1 MLSRRPNKQS
11 GVTIAE
17 LLVVMIAS
25 SILLTTLYVFTS
37 SSINDFMRLQA
48 DGLAHNKLSE
58 SSSRITKVMRGI
70 NQIETAEADSIT
82 AYSYFA
88 PHDTY
93 TSKIRYYLNAN
104 QDKLLA
110 DVTPM
115 TANYPIGSLLTNQ
128 MRTVTI
134 IDGFKKVPNK
144 DTFMYYDGELTQ
156 LTSPV
161 ADKQTIKNITVQLFV
176 KKYKSTNPNYV
187 STVSSV
193 NLRNRKSN
201 L

>member
-1 MLSRRPNKQS
+1 MSFHKPSKQS
-11 GVTIAE
+11 GITITE
-17 LLVVMIAS
+17 LLVVLIAS

-37 SSINDFMRLQA
+37 NSINDFMRLQA
-48 DGLAHNKLSE
+48 EGLAHNKLSE
-58 SSSRITKVMRGI
+58 NSTRITKVMRGI
-70 NQIETAEADSIT
+70 NQIEVAEADTIT

-88 PHDTY
+88 PHDLY

-110 DVTPM
+110 EVTPM
-115 TANYPIGSLLTNQ
+115 TANYPIGTLLTNQ
-128 MRTVTI
+128 TRTVTI

-161 ADKQTIKNITVQLFV
+161 TEKQTIKNITVQLFV
-176 KKYKSTNPNYV
+176 KKYKSTNPDYV
-187 STVSSV
+187 STISSV

>member
-1 MLSRRPNKQS
+1 MLSRKQQS
-11 GVTIAE
+11 GITIVE
-17 LLVVMIAS
+17 LLVVLIAS

-37 SSINDFMRLQA
+37 NSINDFMRLQA
-48 DGLAHNKLSE
+48 EGLAHNKLSE
-58 SSSRITKVMRGI
+58 SSTRITKVIRGI
-70 NQIETAEADSIT
+70 NQIEVAEADTIT

-93 TSKIRYYLNAN
+93 TSKIRYYLNDN

-110 DVTPM
+110 EVTPM
-115 TANYPIGSLLTNQ
+115 TADYPIGSLITNQ
-128 MRTVTI
+128 TRTVTV

-144 DTFMYYDGELTQ
+144 DTFMYYDGESNQ
-156 LTSPV
+156 LLSPV
-161 ADKQTIKNITVQLFV
+161 TEKQAIKNITLQLFV
-176 KKYKSTNPNYV
+176 KKYESSNPDYV
-187 STVSSV
+187 STISSV